1 MRTRVT
7 STGSFDQRATY
18 LTSSYGC
25 DGQLA
30 SQVITESKYG
40 VVSTKVTRDTSTPG
54 FAQLKK
60 VEGILPFNPFS
71 VESSIEQRI
80 PIRNSMQSAQAPGC
94 RGSYAWTTNG
104 FSVPGYGFQTK
115 IPDVPDVAIV
125 TVVNSAAAKARS
137 GAWDALT
144 FAGEFRDTY
153 RMFKK
158 AGKALKDWIDY
169 TKRRSPIDTT
179 KPLLEHLSS
188 AWLTYRYGIMP
199 LLYDLEDM
207 RKALDASLEP
217 VRVRERSTLKISDS
231 YSHEKV
237 FEYPGEKHV
246 LRETT
251 TYTHT
256 VRGWGLAEVRVQN
269 AITLDP
275 VRTAYELTRLSF
287 VLDWFVD
294 YGTYLEAIS
303 PFANGDLV
311 SSGYSIQTS
320 AQREIS
326 FELVPGPGVTGSF
339 AGLYKTLSINNYS
352 RSPRSPSLPG
362 FYPQLN
368 VKRVTDAAALA
379 YSILIA
385 ARRK

>member
-7 STGSFDQRATY
+7 SSGSFDQRATF
-18 LTSSYGC
+18 LTTSYGC
-25 DGQLA
+25 DGEMA
-30 SQVITESKYG
+30 SQMITESKYG
-40 VVSTKVTRDTSTPG
+40 VVTTKVTRDTVTPG
-54 FAQLKK
+54 FTQLKK
-60 VEGILPFNPFS
+60 VGGILPFNPFA
-71 VESSIEQRI
+71 VETTIEQRI
-80 PIRNSMQSAQAPGC
+80 PIQNSRQGARAPGC
-94 RGSYAWTTNG
+94 KGSYAWTANG
-104 FSVPGYGFQTK
+104 YSVPGYGFQTK
-115 IPDVPDVAIV
+115 IPDVPDAAV
-125 TVVNSAAAKARS
+125 TAVVNSAAAKARS

-158 AGKALKDWIDY
+158 AAKALKDWVDY
-169 TKRRSPIDTT
+169 TKRRAPIDTS
-179 KPLLEHLSS
+179 KPILEHLSS

-199 LLYDLEDM
+199 LIYDLEDM

-217 VRVRERSTLKISDS
+217 VRARERATQKISDS
-231 YSHEKV
+231 FSKETV

-256 VRGWGLAEVRVQN
+256 VRGWALAEIRVQN

-275 VRTAYELTRLSF
+275 IRTAYELTRLSF

-294 YGTYLEAIS
+294 YGTYLEALS

-311 SSGYSIQTS
+311 SGGYSIQTT

-326 FELVPGPGVTGSF
+326 FEMVSGPGVTGSF
-339 AGLYKTLSINNYS
+339 AGLYKTQSINNYV
-352 RSPRSPSLPG
+352 RNPRGPSLPG
-362 FYPQLN
+362 FNPQLN